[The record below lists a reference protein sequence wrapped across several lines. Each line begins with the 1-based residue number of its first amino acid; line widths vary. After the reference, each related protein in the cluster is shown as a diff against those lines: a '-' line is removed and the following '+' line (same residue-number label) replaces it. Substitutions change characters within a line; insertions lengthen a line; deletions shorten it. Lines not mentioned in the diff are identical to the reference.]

1 MPLTRS
7 QIKPN
12 VMKSHVTGFTL
23 LEVLVA
29 LVVLSIGLLGLAGLQ
44 ILGLRYN
51 NQSYELSVA
60 TNLANDMADRMR
72 ANLQGV
78 AAGNYNSFTT
88 KPASDPGCDNTTSCD
103 AGQLATHDA
112 FQWYTGLA
120 SLLPSGTGTVTGAG
134 LTSTFTIAV
143 SWTEVVQ
150 GQGPQTRS
158 LSMVFRP

>member
-1 MPLTRS
+1 MNK
-7 QIKPN
+7 KPHKYS
-12 VMKSHVTGFTL
+12 MGGFTL

-51 NQSYELSVA
+51 NQSYQLSVA

-78 AAGNYNSFTT
+78 RDGNYNSIST
-88 KPASDPGCDNTTSCD
+88 KPASDPGCDNTTSCN

-112 FQWYTGLA
+112 FRWYTNLA
-120 SLLPSGTGTVTGAG
+120 TLLPSGTGTVTGTG
-134 LTSTFTIAV
+134 LGSAFTVAV
-143 SWTEVVQ
+143 NWTEVVP
-150 GQGPQTRS
+150 GQGPRTRS